1 GAGLSRRGRA
11 DVRHSSPVRFATY
24 LEKPD
29 SKESGFFSFTALKT
43 LSIHFMSCNVGLF
56 TLSSLVEIHA
66 VSKYSVVLDLCIT
79 HMPALPV
86 I

>member
-11 DVRHSSPVRFATY
+11 DVRHSSPVRFVTY

-29 SKESGFFSFTALKT
+29 SKESGFFSFTALK
-43 LSIHFMSCNVGLF
+43 FMSCNVGLF

-66 VSKYSVVLDLCIT
+66 ASKYSVVLDFCIT